1 MKKIAKLDDLKK
13 GGFLYFDHQDEKAI
27 LIRTQKGDLVAY
39 FAKCPHEGKIVMWD
53 NQLDRILCECHMALF
68 NVDDGSIYRTGRDVI
83 IKSGLRPI
91 QVMVD
96 HMKVVFTVD

>member
-1 MKKIAKLDDLKK
+1 
-13 GGFLYFDHQDEKAI
+13 
-27 LIRTQKGDLVAY
+27 
-39 FAKCPHEGKIVMWD
+39 MWD

-68 NVDDGSIYRTGRDVI
+68 NVDDGSVYRTGRDVK

-96 HMKVVFTVD
+96 HMKAVFIVD